1 MIAEGLF
8 KVGEKAPV
16 FTSTA
21 STGETVGLDT
31 YKGKVTV
38 LGLFHICDPCMVQGS
53 ALRKVSEMIKRKSVA
68 VLGVNSSGD
77 SKKNVS
83 DFLSAF

>member
-1 MIAEGLF
+1 MKKLWIALFVLLISCMATYQVIAEGLF

-38 LGLFHICDPCMVQGS
+38 LGLFHICDPCMVQG
-53 ALRKVSEMIKRKSVA
+53 IGFPKS
-68 VLGVNSSGD
+68 S
-77 SKKNVS
+77 
-83 DFLSAF
+83 